1 MHLLCGYF
9 LLIKM
14 TAVTMAKAHLQ
25 SSAND
30 YCARIEVE
38 GIEGKGGGICI
49 VTPQDQTNWLLYRGG
64 LIIQWNLCIVAT
76 PQGPSSW
83 LLYRGGLIIQWNLCI
98 DTVPNQLAAIQKWQT
113 VPFASNIF
121 AF

>member
-30 YCARIEVE
+30 YCARIEV
-38 GIEGKGGGICI
+38 GIEGKG
-49 VTPQDQTNWLLYRGG
+49 RGG
-64 LIIQWNLCIVAT
+64 
-76 PQGPSSW
+76 
-83 LLYRGGLIIQWNLCI
+83 GGGGS
-98 DTVPNQLAAIQKWQT
+98 V
-113 VPFASNIF
+113 
-121 AF
+121 